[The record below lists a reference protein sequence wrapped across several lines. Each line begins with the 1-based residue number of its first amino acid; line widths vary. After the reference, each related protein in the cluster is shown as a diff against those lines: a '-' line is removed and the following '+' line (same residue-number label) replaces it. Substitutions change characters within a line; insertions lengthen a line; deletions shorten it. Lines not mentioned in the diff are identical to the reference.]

1 MIYDLEDDHVGGA
14 YSGKGADDGR
24 RFKKRGFM
32 HYGTLG
38 LKWNEVGKRIE
49 CTYTW
54 PCLLHVSES
63 LHGLDLH
70 VSACA
75 TTDQLTMSGVACF

>member
-1 MIYDLEDDHVGGA
+1 VIHNLEDDHVGGA
-14 YSGKGADDGR
+14 YSGKGADDGH

-49 CTYTW
+49 CTSTW

-63 LHGLDLH
+63 LHVHGLDLH
-70 VSACA
+70 EHERLAHVPL
-75 TTDQLTMSGVACF
+75 QIN